1 MTNNTLTKNDLQKV
15 RWRWYFL
22 GEAAWNYEIMQGL
35 GYCYSMMPVLKK
47 LYPEKEDMKKALQT
61 LVGALPEKTLPKA
74 DFERLKRQNI
84 GNMIMLFN
92 SPESIANLFIRYY
105 FENISAFELIDTLDA
120 LTYDD
125 VVACLKLFDL
135 SKSTMHI
142 VLPKKENL

>member
-1 MTNNTLTKNDLQKV
+1 
-15 RWRWYFL
+15 
-22 GEAAWNYEIMQGL
+22 
-35 GYCYSMMPVLKK
+35 
-47 LYPEKEDMKKALQT
+47 
-61 LVGALPEKTLPKA
+61 
-74 DFERLKRQNI
+74 
-84 GNMIMLFN
+84 MIMLFN

-105 FENISAFELIDTLDA
+105 FENISAFELIDALDA